1 MNGDREIPPYWRA
14 AIKKGILTEKMYWK
28 NVVPSQ
34 IAVGRAKERQRKR
47 LIKDFLEGL
56 KDFEFKRYSDMIRTL
71 TQLRE
76 KYEGLLKE

>member
-1 MNGDREIPPYWRA
+1 MSDWEYYEKHERE
-14 AIKKGILTEKMYWK
+14 
-28 NVVPSQ
+28 
-34 IAVGRAKERQRKR
+34 